1 MLNATAP
8 RAVQASYCR
17 APTIALGAS
26 ALGPNG
32 EEAQV
37 VHWGGARIHAELQI
51 IRHANDR
58 ADTCLTHD
66 GAAAIRVGPESFAF
80 WSPFVA
86 NLAKGTA

>member
-1 MLNATAP
+1 
-8 RAVQASYCR
+8 
-17 APTIALGAS
+17 
-26 ALGPNG
+26 
-32 EEAQV
+32 